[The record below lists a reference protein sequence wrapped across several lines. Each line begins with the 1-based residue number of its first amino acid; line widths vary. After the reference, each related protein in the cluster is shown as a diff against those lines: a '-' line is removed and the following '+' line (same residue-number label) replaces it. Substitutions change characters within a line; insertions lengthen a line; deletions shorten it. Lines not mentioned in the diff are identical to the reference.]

1 MKPRTLAAFRLGV
14 AVSNRDRDWEKL
26 VAWNRAGLLR
36 LTPNPN
42 AKGHATAMLTDA
54 GVLEADRLHRMGVRR

>member
-14 AVSNRDRDWEKL
+14 AVSNRDRDWERIA
-26 VAWNRAGLLR
+26 AWNRAGLLR
-36 LTPNPN
+36 LTPNPD

-54 GVLEADRLHRMGVRR
+54 GVLEADRQVRR